1 MRNKVRETSMTNL
14 ESVFATAVVNPE
26 NLNSDGSV
34 NWNYVDADCFMDAD
48 GNSLSMVDYM
58 TRFDALVASHI
69 NKQKVSK

>member
-1 MRNKVRETSMTNL
+1 MTNL

-26 NLNSDGSV
+26 NLNADGSV

-48 GNSLSMVDYM
+48 GDSIADYM
-58 TRFDALVASHI
+58 TQFDALATSYI

>member
-1 MRNKVRETSMTNL
+1 MRNKVRENSMTNL

-26 NLNSDGSV
+26 NLNADGSV

-48 GNSLSMVDYM
+48 GDSIPDYM
-58 TRFDALVASHI
+58 TQFDALATSHI